1 MKRIQKYWLWGIMAL
16 LTVWLSVIPIRIAI
30 ATNQAP
36 IPQAIFILGGDPKR
50 EIAAAQ
56 IAAYYPDITIWISSG
71 ELPTQTQA
79 MFQTVGVRADRL
91 NLDYKASD
99 TVTNFTTLV
108 LDLKTQD
115 IQHVYLITSDFHMP
129 RAKAIGTIVFGSQGI
144 VLTPIAISSNRPA
157 EPTYKMVRDISRS
170 LLWLATGRTGTRL
183 RPLEDW
189 LRSSNETKLE

>member
-1 MKRIQKYWLWGIMAL
+1 MKRIRRYWLLGIIAL

-30 ATNQAP
+30 ATHQAP
-36 IPQAIFILGGDPKR
+36 IPQAMFILGGDPKR

-56 IAAYYPDITIWISSG
+56 IAAYYPDIKIWISSG

-79 MFQTVGVRADRL
+79 MFQTVGVTADRL

-108 LDLKTQD
+108 SDLKTQG

-129 RAKAIGTIVFGSQGI
+129 RAKSIGTIVFGSQGI
-144 VLTPIAISSNRPA
+144 VFTPIAISSNRPA

-183 RPLEDW
+183 RPLEES
-189 LRSSNETKLE
+189 LQLNN

>member
-1 MKRIQKYWLWGIMAL
+1 MKRFRRYWLLGLTVL
-16 LTVWLSVIPIRIAI
+16 LTVWLSMIPIRIAI
-30 ATNQAP
+30 ATHQAP
-36 IPQAIFILGGDPKR
+36 IPQAMFILGGDPKR

-56 IAAYYPDITIWISSG
+56 IAAYYPDIKIWISSG

-79 MFQTVGVRADRL
+79 MFQKVGVTADRL

-129 RAKAIGTIVFGSQGI
+129 RAKAIGTIVFGSRGI
-144 VLTPIAISSNRPA
+144 VFTPIAISSNRPA
-157 EPTYKMVRDISRS
+157 ETTYKMVRDIGRS

-183 RPLEDW
+183 RPLEESLQLD
-189 LRSSNETKLE
+189 N